1 MISHITGSA
10 LSCITLGDYAMARN
24 KNVATLF
31 EKKAKLS
38 AVDLVIESIKNIL
51 IQKKVM
57 PGDLLPSEQA
67 LAEGLGVGRGS
78 VREALKILD
87 AFGIVEIIHGDGT
100 YIATSANK
108 KIFDPLIYSLIIA
121 NTDSNELV
129 ELREMVEIGVIS
141 AVIDRCSDEDIRT
154 LQAVHEEYE
163 ELGRRG
169 VTELAQLNACDLKF
183 HRALAGLTK
192 NHLIENMYNFVI
204 DIFAPTINAAYGLD
218 PHRKII
224 SAIANRDKAAA
235 IKAEQEHIATWHHSQ
250 RAL

>member
-1 MISHITGSA
+1 
-10 LSCITLGDYAMARN
+10 MART
-24 KNVATLF
+24 KNVTALF

-51 IQKKVM
+51 IQKKIL

-108 KIFDPLIYSLIIA
+108 KIFDPLIYSLIIT
-121 NTDSNELV
+121 NTNSNELIQ
-129 ELREMVEIGVIS
+129 LREMVEIGVIS
-141 AVIDRCSDEDIRT
+141 TIIDCASDEDIGV

-169 VTELAQLNACDLKF
+169 ETAIAVLNACDLKF
-183 HRALAGLTK
+183 HRTLAGLTN

-204 DIFAPTINAAYGLD
+204 DIFAPTINATYGLS
-218 PHRKII
+218 PHRQLMTAI
-224 SAIANRDKAAA
+224 SSRDNAAA
-235 IKAEQEHIATWHHSQ
+235 IVAEKLHIATWRESQ
-250 RAL
+250 RHL

>member
-1 MISHITGSA
+1 MISYIIGNT
-10 LSCITLGDYAMARN
+10 LSCITFGDYAMARN
-24 KNVATLF
+24 KSVATLF

-141 AVIDRCSDEDIRT
+141 AVIDRCSDDDIRS

-169 VTELAQLNACDLKF
+169 VTELALLNACDLKF
-183 HRALAGLTK
+183 HRTLASLTK

-224 SAIANRDKAAA
+224 TAIANRDKAAA